1 MTKRNQKPNG
11 VPRPYASTTIP
22 TPKKV
27 FERLFAP
34 FKIWEVLLFAAAFVL
49 IGLYALNTS
58 YGYEYSSTLST
69 FGGIGAAFAVG
80 LGFWT
85 NSTSKNDVPS
95 IGDVQRTVEYVRASS
110 RLSILT
116 SIGGI
121 SVITFTTVAHL
132 FSSSI
137 IDDSTRFT
145 VIILMSLAYLTS
157 FLIVRTLISYTP
169 DYGRSSITFPVE
181 VSSIPEIVTV
191 IGFVVAPSVVFIAGF
206 FWDTAPIL
214 ETPFTVTLIDTLVVL
229 TVLQFLYI
237 SLVVRY

>member
-27 FERLFAP
+27 FEKLFAP
-34 FKIWEVLLFAAAFVL
+34 FKIWEVLLFAAAFIL

-69 FGGIGAAFAVG
+69 LGGVGAAFAVG

-85 NSTSKNDVPS
+85 NSTAKDDVPS
-95 IGDVQRTVEYVRASS
+95 IGDVQQTVEYVRASS

-116 SIGGI
+116 SIAGVSTI
-121 SVITFTTVAHL
+121 VFITVAHL
-132 FSSSI
+132 TSSSI
-137 IDDSTRFT
+137 IDDSTRFA
-145 VIILMSLAYLTS
+145 VIVLISLAYLTS

-169 DYGRSSITFPVE
+169 SYGRSSISLPVE

-191 IGFVVAPSVVFIAGF
+191 VGFVLSPGIVFFAGF
-206 FWDTAPIL
+206 FWNNAPIIEL
-214 ETPFTVTLIDTLVVL
+214 PFTVTLIDTIVVL
-229 TVLQFLYI
+229 AVLQFLYV